1 MDKAQEIAD
10 LKKKLALPS
19 LPESAKEKLREKL
32 ATLEASS
39 EGDSGQREDKS
50 QEIAD
55 IKKKLALPSLPESAK
70 EKLREK
76 LNALEGEPKKK
87 DKPKP
92 KPKPKPKKEVKP
104 IPSKVVRKSVKDK
117 PERKVIAKKS
127 EESIDDKIASVK
139 KELEKAEQERGRW
152 IAEAKT
158 GRGIESRGNTT
169 NRYTRKIDVLEAE
182 LKKLREKKNGT
193 ANQETK
199 KQQPKKRGRKPLPKV
214 EKPKAEPQKR
224 GRKPKVQTP
233 APKPAPAPKKVV
245 AKKTYV
251 PKVKTAKGEPDC
263 DTLLKQFRARR
274 RKAKEVQA
282 KRKTTPVFRKIAS
295 DVVDA
300 VEKAIKNVPAKTI
313 KESPKETIK
322 KFGMLKKSAEQF
334 LSAFRGILGKEYAR
348 SEAEKELSELK
359 SLIDKLIKKYKK

>member
-92 KPKPKPKKEVKP
+92 KPKPKKEVKP

-117 PERKVIAKKS
+117 PERKKVEKPKPQ
-127 EESIDDKIASVK
+127 EEVEVK
-139 KELEKAEQERGRW
+139 
-152 IAEAKT
+152 
-158 GRGIESRGNTT
+158 
-169 NRYTRKIDVLEAE
+169 V
-182 LKKLREKKNGT
+182 
-193 ANQETK
+193 
-199 KQQPKKRGRKPLPKV
+199 PKKRGRKPLPKF
-214 EKPKAEPQKR
+214 ENPKAEPKKR

>member
-39 EGDSGQREDKS
+39 VGDGGQREDKS

-104 IPSKVVRKSVKDK
+104 IPSKVVRKAVKDK

-158 GRGIESRGNTT
+158 GRGIEMRGIAE
-169 NRYTRKIDVLEAE
+169 NRYTRKIDALQEE

-193 ANQETK
+193 ANQEPK

-214 EKPKAEPQKR
+214 EKPKAEPKKR
-224 GRKPKVQTP
+224 GRKPKVQT
-233 APKPAPAPKKVV
+233 PAPAPKKVV

>member
-39 EGDSGQREDKS
+39 EGDGGQREDKS

-104 IPSKVVRKSVKDK
+104 IPSKVVRKAVKDK
-117 PERKVIAKKS
+117 PERKKVEKPQP
-127 EESIDDKIASVK
+127 K
-139 KELEKAEQERGRW
+139 KEEVEVK
-152 IAEAKT
+152 
-158 GRGIESRGNTT
+158 
-169 NRYTRKIDVLEAE
+169 V
-182 LKKLREKKNGT
+182 
-193 ANQETK
+193 
-199 KQQPKKRGRKPLPKV
+199 PKKRGRKPLPKV
-214 EKPKAEPQKR
+214 EKPKAEPKKR

>member
-92 KPKPKPKKEVKP
+92 KPKPKKEVKP

-117 PERKVIAKKS
+117 PERKKVEKPKPQ
-127 EESIDDKIASVK
+127 EEVEVK
-139 KELEKAEQERGRW
+139 
-152 IAEAKT
+152 
-158 GRGIESRGNTT
+158 
-169 NRYTRKIDVLEAE
+169 V
-182 LKKLREKKNGT
+182 
-193 ANQETK
+193 
-199 KQQPKKRGRKPLPKV
+199 PKKRGRKPLPKV
-214 EKPKAEPQKR
+214 EKPKAEPKKR

>member
-1 MDKAQEIAD
+1 MDNQELIAKYKKQLENKYLDDDTKNDLRKKIKSLQDKTQEAKSESPKSGGSDDIDAESKKDRIAELKELLEAPLPPVAKKAFREE
-10 LKKKLALPS
+10 L
-19 LPESAKEKLREKL
+19 EKLQGEKKEDVK
-32 ATLEASS
+32 AT
-39 EGDSGQREDKS
+39 
-50 QEIAD
+50 
-55 IKKKLALPSLPESAK
+55 
-70 EKLREK
+70 
-76 LNALEGEPKKK
+76 PKA
-87 DKPKP
+87 KPKP
-92 KPKPKPKKEVKP
+92 KPKAKVQAKKEEKP
-104 IPSKVVRKSVKDK
+104 IPSKVVRKAVKDK
-117 PERKVIAKKS
+117 PERKKVEKPQP
-127 EESIDDKIASVK
+127 K
-139 KELEKAEQERGRW
+139 KEEVEVK
-152 IAEAKT
+152 
-158 GRGIESRGNTT
+158 
-169 NRYTRKIDVLEAE
+169 V
-182 LKKLREKKNGT
+182 
-193 ANQETK
+193 
-199 KQQPKKRGRKPLPKV
+199 PKKRGRKPLPKV
-214 EKPKAEPQKR
+214 EKPKAEPKKR

-233 APKPAPAPKKVV
+233 APKPTPAPAPKKVV

>member
-39 EGDSGQREDKS
+39 EGDGGQREDKS

-104 IPSKVVRKSVKDK
+104 VPSKVVRKAVKDK
-117 PERKVIAKKS
+117 PERKKVEKPQP
-127 EESIDDKIASVK
+127 K
-139 KELEKAEQERGRW
+139 KEEVEVK
-152 IAEAKT
+152 
-158 GRGIESRGNTT
+158 
-169 NRYTRKIDVLEAE
+169 V
-182 LKKLREKKNGT
+182 
-193 ANQETK
+193 
-199 KQQPKKRGRKPLPKV
+199 PKKRGRKPLPKV
-214 EKPKAEPQKR
+214 EKPKAEPKKR

>member
-92 KPKPKPKKEVKP
+92 KPKPKKEVKP

-117 PERKVIAKKS
+117 PERK
-127 EESIDDKIASVK
+127 
-139 KELEKAEQERGRW
+139 
-152 IAEAKT
+152 
-158 GRGIESRGNTT
+158 
-169 NRYTRKIDVLEAE
+169 
-182 LKKLREKKNGT
+182 
-193 ANQETK
+193 
-199 KQQPKKRGRKPLPKV
+199 KV
-214 EKPKAEPQKR
+214 EKPKPQEEVEVKVPKKR

-233 APKPAPAPKKVV
+233 APKPAPAPKKVG

>member
-39 EGDSGQREDKS
+39 EGDGGQREDKS

-104 IPSKVVRKSVKDK
+104 VPSKVVRKAVKDK
-117 PERKVIAKKS
+117 PERKKVEKPQP
-127 EESIDDKIASVK
+127 K
-139 KELEKAEQERGRW
+139 KEEVEVK
-152 IAEAKT
+152 
-158 GRGIESRGNTT
+158 
-169 NRYTRKIDVLEAE
+169 V
-182 LKKLREKKNGT
+182 
-193 ANQETK
+193 
-199 KQQPKKRGRKPLPKV
+199 PKKRGRKPLPKV
-214 EKPKAEPQKR
+214 EKPNAEPKKR

-233 APKPAPAPKKVV
+233 APKPTPAPAPKKVV